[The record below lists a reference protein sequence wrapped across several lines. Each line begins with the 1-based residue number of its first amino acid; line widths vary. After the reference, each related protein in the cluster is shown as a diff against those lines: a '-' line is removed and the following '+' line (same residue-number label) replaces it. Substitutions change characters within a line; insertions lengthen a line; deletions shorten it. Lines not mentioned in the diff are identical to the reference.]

1 MAIPTDGRP
10 SFRISEFR
18 EIASGLN
25 YPEGPLYRPD
35 GTVLVAEVGGG
46 IVSRVHPD
54 GTKETY
60 ATLGGGPNGLA
71 AGPDG
76 AIYVCND
83 GGFFIAEIGG
93 IQVAL
98 SQPLNYTGGSIQRIA
113 PDRTVTTIYT
123 HFEAKNPLD
132 GSTATLPLRS
142 PDDLVFDSH
151 GGFYFTDWGKDRWR
165 DRDVT
170 GVYYAQPDG
179 SSIQEILFPLKSPN
193 GIALSPDESRL
204 YVAESWTRKILYWEL
219 DGPGTIRPNPPM
231 LDNSHLL
238 TANPPFQAGL
248 DSMSVDEN
256 GNVYVAGLL
265 PNGADPTARGGIIV
279 VSPHGDVLE
288 WISIDIGQV
297 DPLPSNITF
306 GGPDRRTAYITLGGT
321 GRLISCQMRVPGK
334 KPAFQ

>member
-1 MAIPTDGRP
+1 MAHPAPAQP
-10 SFRISEFR
+10 SFRTSEFR
-18 EIASGLN
+18 ELASGLN

-35 GTVLVAEVGGG
+35 GSVLVAEVGGG
-46 IVSRVHPD
+46 TVTRVRPD
-54 GTKETY
+54 GVKELY

-83 GGFFIAEIGG
+83 GGFSFLNLPGLK
-93 IQVAL
+93 VAL
-98 SQPLNYTGGSIQRIA
+98 GQPESYVGGSIQRIA
-113 PDRTVTTIYT
+113 PNGAVTTLYT
-123 HFEAKNPLD
+123 HFDAKHPVT
-132 GSTATLPLRS
+132 GATVSLPLRS

-165 DRDVT
+165 DRDIT

-179 SSIQEILFPLKSPN
+179 SSIQELIFPLQSPN
-193 GIALSPDESRL
+193 GIALSPCESRL
-204 YVAESWTRKILYWEL
+204 YVTESWTRKILYWEL
-219 DGPGTIRPNPPM
+219 DGPGQIRPNPPR

-238 TANPPFQAGL
+238 SAAMPYQAGL
-248 DSMSVDEN
+248 DSMNVDET
-256 GNVYVAGLL
+256 GNVYVAALL

-279 VSPHGDVLE
+279 VSPDGKVLE
-288 WISIDIGQV
+288 WIPIDIGPA

-321 GRLISCQMRVPGK
+321 GRLISCQMRIPGK
-334 KPAFQ
+334 KPAFE

>member
-1 MAIPTDGRP
+1 MANPAQSHP
-10 SFRISEFR
+10 SFRTSELR
-18 EIASGLN
+18 EVASGLN

-46 IVSRVHPD
+46 TVSRVHPD
-54 GTKETY
+54 GSKELY

-76 AIYVCND
+76 AIYVCNS
-83 GGFFIAEIGG
+83 GGFFIAHIGG

-98 SQPLNYTGGSIQRIA
+98 SQPPNYTGGSIQRIA
-113 PDRTVTTIYT
+113 PGGAVTTLYT
-123 HFEAKNPLD
+123 HFDAKNPLD
-132 GSTATLPLRS
+132 GSTVSLPLRS

-165 DRDVT
+165 DRDIT

-193 GIALSPDESRL
+193 GIALSPDETRL
-204 YVAESWTRKILYWEL
+204 YVAESWSRQILFWEL
-219 DGPGTIRPNPPM
+219 DGPGKIRPNPPL

-238 TANPPFQAGL
+238 TAHPPFQTGL
-248 DSMSVDEN
+248 DSINVDED
-256 GNVYVAGLL
+256 GNVYAAGLL
-265 PNGADPTARGGIIV
+265 PNGADPTARGGIV
-279 VSPHGDVLE
+279 VISPGGEVLE
-288 WISIDIGQV
+288 WISIDIGPA
-297 DPLPSNITF
+297 DPLPSNISF

-321 GRLISCQMRVPGK
+321 GRLISCQMRIPGK
-334 KPAFQ
+334 KPAFE